1 MRMSELSMVA
11 GMPVA
16 TIKYYLREG
25 LVPAGSS
32 LTATSSSYNGAHV
45 ERLQLI
51 RALVEGAGLS
61 IAQVRRV
68 AQTLDNP
75 PDSWHDMLGT
85 AQGILCGPADQG
97 LETASADRLLARLGW
112 AVGDCSPARA
122 DLARALADLDAAG
135 LEVSAED
142 LDGYAAAARSAATID
157 VASLPT
163 DSRDAALRQAIIGTA
178 LLDPVLVALRR
189 LAQEHVSTQT
199 FGDKRTSRGRAQ
211 PRHPRRPRASEAVA
225 QPGND

>member
-1 MRMSELSMVA
+1 MRMSELSIVA

-25 LVPAGSS
+25 LVPAGTSI
-32 LTATSSSYNGAHV
+32 TATSSSYDGGHV

-51 RALVEGAGLS
+51 RALVDCAGLS

-75 PDSWHDMLGT
+75 PERWHDMLGT
-85 AQGILCGPADQG
+85 AHGVLCGPADEG
-97 LETASADRLLARLGW
+97 LETASADRLLGRLRW

-122 DLARALADLDAAG
+122 DLARGLAGLDAAG
-135 LEVSAED
+135 MEVSAED

-163 DSRDAALRQAIIGTA
+163 DSPDAALRQAIIGTA

-189 LAQEHVSTQT
+189 LAQEHISSQT
-199 FGDKRTSRGRAQ
+199 FGRKRTSATSRT
-211 PRHPRRPRASEAVA
+211 PT
-225 QPGND
+225 